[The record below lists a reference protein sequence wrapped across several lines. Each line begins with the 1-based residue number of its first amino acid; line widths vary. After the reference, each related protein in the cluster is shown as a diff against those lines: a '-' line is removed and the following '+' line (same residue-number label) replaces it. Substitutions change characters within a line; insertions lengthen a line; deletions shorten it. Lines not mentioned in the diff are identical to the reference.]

1 MQPHNLF
8 SLLADRLLLHPNSFT
23 VASYNVLF
31 EILVERVSAATVE
44 KRSSEITAEWK
55 IENSAMIKVIAT
67 ILRTIT
73 DNIHLYDIKLRFLDD
88 LILLSSASRENR
100 RIILQMSV
108 WQDYLLGLAY
118 VYPTSDLQTEVTN
131 RVFELL
137 RILLHHAIKYEYGG
151 WRVWIDTLSILHGR
165 VTREDYY
172 RKINK
177 MVENMKD
184 NDENEPKTPV
194 SSPVESGAQTPT
206 DQNSVATPT

>member
-1 MQPHNLF
+1 
-8 SLLADRLLLHPNSFT
+8 
-23 VASYNVLF
+23 
-31 EILVERVSAATVE
+31 
-44 KRSSEITAEWK
+44 
-55 IENSAMIKVIAT
+55 
-67 ILRTIT
+67 
-73 DNIHLYDIKLRFLDD
+73 
-88 LILLSSASRENR
+88 
-100 RIILQMSV
+100 MSV

-118 VYPTSDLQTEVTN
+118 VYPTSDLQTEVTD

-206 DQNSVATPT
+206 DQNSVATPTKSSSSNRQVFKSNQLPPFTISEFKYSAMH